1 MWNWNTKYTLGS
13 IILGILLL
21 AIFGINR
28 AASWLTQSNRADT
41 ANEQITLS
49 ANDTIETGRRGLFGD
64 RQRDD
69 EFIDQTNGTQTT
81 IQTDGQSDLES
92 DRIQSDTLGSAPLE
106 RAGTYIQR
114 QKRAE
119 TDPVVA
125 SSQVNIEPVTSTS
138 TPAVPDSIEPNQPT
152 VTPTPTP
159 QPTARPAAPAVPAL
173 W

>member
-28 AASWLTQSNRADT
+28 AASWLTQSNRADNANGQIAIS
-41 ANEQITLS
+41 ANET
-49 ANDTIETGRRGLFGD
+49 NDRDGLFGN
-64 RQRDD
+64 RQEDD
-69 EFIDQTNGTQTT
+69 VVISQPNGTQN
-81 IQTDGQSDLES
+81 IDLES
-92 DRIQSDTLGSAPLE
+92 DRVQNDTLGSAPLE

-114 QKRAE
+114 QKRVE

-125 SSQVNIEPVTSTS
+125 SSQVNIEPVTATG
-138 TPAVPDSIEPNQPT
+138 PQAAPNSVETDQPT
-152 VTPTPTP
+152 VIPTPTPTP